1 MHSHSKSC
9 RKYENEKCRY
19 HFGMFFTDHTVSFPL
34 PDDLPEELKNN
45 ILNEREHVLLKVNP
59 YIDTNLDP
67 RSKIF

>member
-1 MHSHSKSC
+1 
-9 RKYENEKCRY
+9 
-19 HFGMFFTDHTVSFPL
+19 MFFTDHTVSFPL
-34 PDDLPEELKNN
+34 PDDLAEELKNN